1 MRHPF
6 PKSTITSRYG
16 VTEGRKTAHRG
27 LDYAVAKNAWV
38 PASAPGEVMLNAWSD
53 VLGWV
58 LVQSVWD
65 SVNKKVVYAGYSHLK
80 RRSPHKVGSRITEG
94 QGIGIQGNTGSASR
108 GDHLHF
114 TVGPTVKH
122 VFIGVTFDP
131 EKFIDDRI

>member
-6 PKSTITSRYG
+6 PTTFITSRYG
-16 VTEGRKTAHRG
+16 VGANRPHPHRG
-27 LDYAVAKNAWV
+27 LDYAVAKNTWI
-38 PASAPGEVMLNAWSD
+38 PAIAPGQVVINTWSD

-80 RRSPHKVGSRITEG
+80 RKSPHKVGARLQEG

-108 GDHLHF
+108 GDHLHL
-114 TVGPTVKH
+114 TVGPTPKH
-122 VFIGVTFDP
+122 VFIGETYDP
-131 EKFIDDRI
+131 EKFINERL